1 MYSVKQVA
9 EIMEMTEHAIR
20 FYTDKGLLPCQRDSN
35 NRRIFDD
42 ESLNWLLG
50 IKCLKRCGVSIED
63 IKVYSDLCLKGDTT
77 LEERYQFMVEQQKIA
92 YQHLK
97 EAQELVKY
105 MDHKVQHYED
115 IMASRVPDDTN
126 PATQIIPPCNT

>member
-126 PATQIIPPCNT
+126 PATQIIPPCIT